1 LAGLDQHRSREA
13 ARLQGGAFQQVLE
26 RMKSW
31 FTGNF

>member
-1 LAGLDQHRSREA
+1 MQQHRSRELSRMNA
-13 ARLQGGAFQQVLE
+13 SSFQQVLE